1 MTTQSIQDP
10 KDLIDRH
17 LLPLHLRHE
26 PMPDDPDA
34 VDDEGGRPRDVDRV
48 ESEEPVDTVGL
59 RHLSL
64 VIHGNRV
71 WDGVRLEVGAHRPRI
86 LAENNHQAGAALLH
100 SRVPVS
106 QLREPAAAGGSPGA
120 AVELDDPR
128 HRADQAGR
136 DRGRDPRQVEIRRG

>member
-10 KDLIDRH
+10 EDLFDWH

-26 PMPDDPDA
+26 PMPDDPGA

-48 ESEEPVDTVGL
+48 QTEEPVDTVGL
-59 RHLSL
+59 RDLSL
-64 VIHGNRV
+64 LVDRHRV
-71 WDGVRLEVGAHRPRI
+71 RDRMCVKIGSRGHRI
-86 LAENNHQAGAALLH
+86 LAEDDHQAGAALLH
-100 SRVPVS
+100 ARVPVS

-128 HRADQAGR
+128 HGTHRPGR
-136 DRGRDPRQVEIRRG
+136 DSGGDPRQVEIRSG